1 MNKYLKK
8 DKEFLTMQIEFLGTG
23 AGSPAHFRNVTGV
36 ALRLLEEINEVWLF
50 DVGEGTQRQML
61 QSTIRPRKVT
71 KIFITHLHGDHI
83 YGLPGLLSSR
93 SFQGGEDELTI
104 YGPKGIR
111 QFVEVSL
118 RVSQTHLTYPIKFV
132 ELPDDGGDVLQTDK
146 FTVSALPLDHRIT
159 SFGYRVTEHAHPG
172 ELLVERLREL
182 NVPAGPLYGQLKQ
195 GNDVTLAD
203 GRTIHG
209 ADVIGAPQPGRCVAI
224 IGDTRKTNNTMTL
237 ARNADVLVHESTYGK
252 GEGKQ
257 ARNHFHTT
265 SVQAA
270 TIAKQAQV
278 GRLLLTH
285 ISARYAGKAAN
296 ELAYQAR
303 AIFPNTRVVND
314 FDVFDIPF
322 GKQGNTKPV
331 KLTVP
336 SEVE

>member
-1 MNKYLKK
+1 
-8 DKEFLTMQIEFLGTG
+8 MQIEFLGTG
-23 AGSPAHFRNVTGV
+23 AGSPARFRNVTGV

-61 QSTIRPRKVT
+61 QSTIRPRKIT

-93 SFQGGEDELTI
+93 SFQGGDEPLMI

-118 RVSQTHLTYPIKFV
+118 QVSQTHLTYPISFV
-132 ELPDDGGDVLQTDK
+132 ELPDAGGEVLETAK
-146 FTVSALPLDHRIT
+146 FTVTALPLDHRIL
-159 SFGYRVTEHAHPG
+159 SFGYRVEEHAHPG

-182 NVPAGPLYGQLKQ
+182 NVPEGPLYGQLKQ
-195 GNDVTLAD
+195 GKDITLSD
-203 GRTIHG
+203 ERTIYSK
-209 ADVIGAPQPGRCVAI
+209 DVIGEAKPGRCVAI
-224 IGDTRKTNNTMTL
+224 IGDTRKNDNTLLL
-237 ARNADVLVHESTYGK
+237 AKNADVMVHESTYGK

-257 ARNHFHTT
+257 ARNHYHTT
-265 SVQAA
+265 SIQAA
-270 TIAKQAQV
+270 KIAAQAQV

-303 AIFPNTRVVND
+303 STFENIRVVND
-314 FDVFDIPF
+314 FDVYDVPF
-322 GKQGNTKPV
+322 GEQTNSKPMT
-331 KLTVP
+331 LPETDTI
-336 SEVE
+336 S

>member
-1 MNKYLKK
+1 
-8 DKEFLTMQIEFLGTG
+8 MQIEFLGTG
-23 AGSPAHFRNVTGV
+23 AGSPAHFRNVTGI

-118 RVSQTHLTYPIKFV
+118 QVAQTHLTYPIKYV
-132 ELPDDGGDVLQTDK
+132 ELPDSGGDVLNNAK
-146 FTVSALPLDHRIT
+146 FTVTALPLDHRIT
-159 SFGYRVTEHAHPG
+159 SFGYRITEHAHPG
-172 ELLVERLREL
+172 ELLVDKLKEL

-195 GNDVTLAD
+195 GKDVTLSD
-203 GRTIHG
+203 GRLIRG
-209 ADVIGAPQPGRCVAI
+209 SDVIGAPKPGRCVAI
-224 IGDTRKTNNTMTL
+224 IGDTRKTDNTIML

-252 GEGKQ
+252 GEGRQ

-265 SVQAA
+265 SIQAA
-270 TIAKQAQV
+270 TIAEQAQV

-303 AIFPNTRVVND
+303 TIFPNTRVVND
-314 FDVFDIPF
+314 FDVFDVPF
-322 GKQGNTKPV
+322 GKQDNSKPL
-331 KLTVP
+331 KLTMND
-336 SEVE
+336 EDE